1 MKLSKRNSVVWALL
15 TGTFVAGGFA
25 LAGYQAERYF
35 PQTLLVPLLKFS
47 IGIIGIPWL
56 FSVNIYNKLSDLT
69 DISGLD
75 HRQHRNLEVEVR
87 ARIHW
92 FWFRAFIL
100 GVLALMLYIPT
111 LLTEAKICIPAWV
124 IPTCF
129 SAFGLALYSLLG
141 LWRELEEIR
150 ELKSYVKQVERR
162 EKERQEQVKQLK
174 DAHKGEW
181 IPDDHF
187 ANMRQSNSDGSND

>member
-1 MKLSKRNSVVWALL
+1 MKLSGRNSVVWALF
-15 TGTFVAGGFA
+15 TGAFVAGLCAYVGE
-25 LAGYQAERYF
+25 LAAYYL
-35 PQTLLVPLLKFS
+35 PQNLLIPLLKFS
-47 IGIIGIPWL
+47 IGIISIPWL
-56 FSVNIYNKLSDLT
+56 FSLSIYNKLSDVT

-92 FWFRAFIL
+92 FWFRAIIL
-100 GVLALMLYIPT
+100 GILAVVLYVPT
-111 LLTEAKICIPAWV
+111 LLTEAKIIIPIWI

-129 SAFGLALYSLLG
+129 AAFGLALYSLFG

-150 ELKSYVKQVERR
+150 ELKSYVKEVERR
-162 EKERQEQVKQLK
+162 EKERQEQLKQLK

-181 IPDDHF
+181 E
-187 ANMRQSNSDGSND
+187 SDSYFENLRTPSSE

>member
-1 MKLSKRNSVVWALL
+1 MSLTKKNSVVLALL
-15 TGTFVAGGFA
+15 TGTVVAGGFA
-25 LAGYQAERYF
+25 FVGYKAACYL
-35 PQTLLVPLLKFS
+35 PQNLLVPLLKFS

-56 FSVNIYNKLSDLT
+56 FSVNIYNKLSDVT
-69 DISGLD
+69 EISGLD
-75 HRQHRNLEVEVR
+75 HRQHRNLEVEVS

-100 GVLALMLYIPT
+100 GVLAVMLYIPT
-111 LLTEAKICIPAWV
+111 LLTEAKIDIPTWV

-150 ELKSYVKQVERR
+150 ELKSYVKEIERR
-162 EKERQEQVKQLK
+162 EKERQEQLKQLK

-181 IPDDHF
+181 MPDDHF
-187 ANMRQSNSDGSND
+187 ASMRQSKSEGGND